1 MNENTINNHFKK
13 FIVLKCNNLSLGNS
27 LKLKRQEQEQIFKDI
42 NKDIEDVNLDQI
54 ISGIGKLEEN
64 SEHVYNMMVN
74 QNDIVQNTFI
84 LTEEIL
90 ISLKTS
96 SEDMKILR
104 YRDWIKKFINE
115 IAIRLNNTEGIGGWD
130 VWKKISRA
138 FDSKIDKERVDFRQS
153 EMEHIKRLEEIINEV
168 DISIEEF
175 ECLMRLRNKSN
186 HKFHKG
192 SQTMDEAKNQ
202 PKSFPENI
210 VEIGPLKKVLKA
222 LEIWD
227 S

>member
-13 FIVLKCNNLSLGNS
+13 FKVLKCNNLSLGNS
-27 LKLKRQEQEQIFKDI
+27 LKLKCQEQEQEQIFKDI

-96 SEDMKILR
+96 LEDMKILC
-104 YRDWIKKFINE
+104 Y
-115 IAIRLNNTEGIGGWD
+115 
-130 VWKKISRA
+130 
-138 FDSKIDKERVDFRQS
+138 
-153 EMEHIKRLEEIINEV
+153 
-168 DISIEEF
+168 
-175 ECLMRLRNKSN
+175 
-186 HKFHKG
+186 
-192 SQTMDEAKNQ
+192 
-202 PKSFPENI
+202 
-210 VEIGPLKKVLKA
+210 
-222 LEIWD
+222 
-227 S
+227 